1 MDIDEFGLIEP
12 GDLLDSLGDDSES
25 QASGG
30 FIWTPCGYVLMSEE
44 GQRWMMREDKLA
56 IQLTVRMQRI
66 PPSTSDA
73 AGSTFRWHKNCV
85 LPGMRISVESYAGT
99 SLEGAAVM
107 ISAVV
112 VDALSNSARSVGL
125 TGTCLRPLVNR
136 ECTFASL
143 SFRTTSW
150 NLPGRPRLHIMAS
163 LLLRSHEAERPNSGL
178 SSVAPAA
185 ESARETFAIACSTLS
200 PALTVDARKRHSSKA
215 TQPTVDAGGAVS
227 SAVAAVTEESV
238 VTAEVQASSASPMT
252 TAVLPFAPHLLEAT
266 LHKVGKDSAV
276 PIENSLDGLRN
287 YLSALNIRNKCKHPL
302 FLALRFDSC
311 IGLLY
316 DSMSVRNPA
325 EDDDAFY
332 MMMGAIGGDGGRGA
346 TSGVLSQTGFA
357 PFVLAVKDHHHGDG
371 VACKRTDCPIR
382 LSAGITLPHHSGLPA
397 SYLMLCDQQ
406 VSALRKTYCRLH
418 CKHGP
423 SPYHA
428 RVPVPSPCP
437 PGGCASGGVPVPS
450 LAGMAPCVPSPGK
463 LPVPPI
469 CHSCHSPHLGELPS
483 SEDKDLQAAQRYAKD
498 MLATARQMG
507 ANIAAS
513 DVSATDGA
521 ESEHSCPEREWQMSL
536 RILVEALS
544 MHCRTRSPDEIV
556 AFMHD
561 ELVSSGKRLA
571 NGCSDMGS
579 PSGKSGAAGPNTP
592 LRHPSGAEGFDGT
605 TSANVV
611 DGVPMAWIPN
621 LAVEHGQLSET
632 ERINTPSAE
641 RALTQEKA
649 LMHYDH
655 AHAHTSTCCDDPLHV
670 HQEMD
675 GMSPADEAS
684 FWDSLVHNHVHSKSE
699 LEDAW
704 GEP

>member
-1 MDIDEFGLIEP
+1 MDIDDGLIEP
-12 GDLLDSLGDDSES
+12 GDLLDFLGDDSGS

-56 IQLTVRMQRI
+56 IQLNVRMQRI

-125 TGTCLRPLVNR
+125 TGTYLRPLVNR

-185 ESARETFAIACSTLS
+185 ESARETFEIACSTLS

-215 TQPTVDAGGAVS
+215 TQPTIDAGGAGS
-227 SAVAAVTEESV
+227 SGVAALSEGSV

-316 DSMSVRNPA
+316 DSTSVRNPA
-325 EDDDAFY
+325 GDDDAFY

-346 TSGVLSQTGFA
+346 TSCGHSQTGFA

-418 CKHGP
+418 CKHVP
-423 SPYHA
+423 SPYHT
-428 RVPVPSPCP
+428 R
-437 PGGCASGGVPVPS
+437 VPVPS
-450 LAGMAPCVPSPGK
+450 LAGVGTCVPSPGK

-469 CHSCHSPHLGELPS
+469 CHTCHSPHLGEPPS
-483 SEDKDLQAAQRYAKD
+483 SEDQDLQAAQRYAKD

-513 DVSATDGA
+513 DASAADGA
-521 ESEHSCPEREWQMSL
+521 EGEHSCPEREWQMSL

-544 MHCRTRSPDEIV
+544 MHCRTKSPDEIV

-561 ELVSSGKRLA
+561 ELVSSGKRLS
-571 NGCSDMGS
+571 NGCSDVGS
-579 PSGKSGAAGPNTP
+579 PSGKSGAAGPKTP

-611 DGVPMAWIPN
+611 DGVPMAWIPK
-621 LAVEHGQLSET
+621 LADDHGQLSER

-641 RALTQEKA
+641 RALTHENA

-655 AHAHTSTCCDDPLHV
+655 AHAHTSTCCDDPLHC

-675 GMSPADEAS
+675 VMSPADEVS
-684 FWDSLVHNHVHSKSE
+684 FWDSLVHNHMHSKSE